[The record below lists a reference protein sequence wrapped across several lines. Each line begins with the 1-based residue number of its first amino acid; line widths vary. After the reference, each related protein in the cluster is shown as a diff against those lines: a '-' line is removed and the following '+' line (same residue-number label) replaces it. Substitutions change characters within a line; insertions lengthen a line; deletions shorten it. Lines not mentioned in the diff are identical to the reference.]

1 MAQGIDPTL
10 QQALY
15 DFTETISANPNL
27 TEKEIYSKFPEFK
40 NDKNILQSAYDYA
53 ETYKS
58 GEYKSE
64 QEINSKFPE
73 FDESVFGKA
82 LKKKDNLQS
91 ISGGT
96 TSPSEKSSTFLGIPK
111 ADLQKY
117 YEAQKLNKWLEEN
130 KKNNAENE
138 IDANDPLLS
147 TNNRALGLEYGNRQ
161 IDRQKNKNIPAQ
173 PIIGVDPTA
182 QQPIK
187 AITYEADIPQELLPK
202 KIEQKPSNK
211 NVQQAYELSSTGDY
225 EQSNAVIEKEISADP
240 NNTYLLELQSH
251 NLNNQAAT
259 LFSQGNFEDAK
270 SLLLK
275 SKQNID
281 AANALSKQQGN
292 PLNISTYVAGANL
305 SLVAG
310 DKKTAKD
317 FAQSAMYAYNGY
329 LTDDQTD
336 IQIAKAYDIAAK
348 TSVNKN
354 QQERFEQQAKNRMMM
369 AKEKQDDENYKG
381 WVEYLRDPN
390 FSLHLMENIVN
401 PTGEMRGIYEG
412 VKRVGEGVVEYTYG
426 SVKGVASGEIKS
438 LGQLSKHQLKAAL
451 DITIGAAHTYF
462 SGSMLM
468 QWGTAPIVPASFTI
482 AGALAPGLTEKIM
495 SPATTIAR
503 DVYGTDIEN
512 LSDTQKGFLELGDI
526 IGMIVLFEGAKH
538 SSKFVGKKI
547 SEIPIGD
554 QTLIGKLG
562 AVSQKIFNKEPL
574 TESEIE
580 TTNET
585 LKNTTDETI
594 VEATKATIVSKDQA
608 ATGKIEVPKE
618 EVKPIET
625 KPVETTSGEKV
636 EGNDIKIPDEDI
648 KQKQFDII
656 TETNPPKDDIHT
668 AIRSKEEI
676 LTPEEAFKDD
686 SETPDWGKKEKDEA
700 LYLGVVKIYS
710 SKPIENGA
718 FVTPSEMEAKNYAG
732 NGKVYSKEVNV
743 KDVAWID
750 GLQGQ
755 YAKIEK
761 IKTEPTVK
769 VAEPVAE
776 TPKTENVVPEALK
789 DVENFI
795 PTKETTFD
803 EWKQNATVVENIPVS
818 RTRNRAI
825 YELNDKITL
834 IEDEVFP
841 HNFMKE
847 PFTESRLDL
856 QIEATKENKELLKKY
871 NGELDEEFGYTG
883 AGYGLPFFKTTEDAF
898 NFAKEQG
905 KKYSNEEFFKELP
918 PANAIPATT
927 KVEPVKPVVESP
939 TENPLSQFE
948 TIVKES
954 KSLDEAFTKSTQV
967 KDIPLQNSK
976 AFREKYDP
984 ENNLTPKQAFEKFY
998 NEVKGE
1004 KGETPKEVSKQ
1015 NIDKFKEQMASGF
1028 EGIMDKIGGKKNI
1041 TSAERTTLITDLKNI
1056 ANGFIGL
1063 TFEEMRTALYE
1074 VVNKLKLKYR
1084 LKDKDVD
1091 EIVHGALEDFIVKD
1105 EATARTEVAK
1115 TLESNYA
1122 NIEKKVFGTS
1132 TKTNKDF
1139 EGKTS
1144 IINRLLALPQKAQEA
1159 TFAKLYDFVGDK
1171 LAKVLAKGMG
1181 NKYSLIRSATKTTDS
1196 LFKNIARQR
1205 KDVTSQADFI
1215 GAKNRAVEDTIKID
1229 YILKK
1234 LLGDNAKESSERI
1247 IKVLDPEFYKKLE
1260 KDEFENEMRNE
1271 FTDKLVD
1278 ERLAIEPDFLD
1289 KKYNEYLDEFGFN
1302 DPNYKDITFDDLNP
1316 TEQAVYQIL
1325 KEINSFL
1332 HDVNFSVNKKISY
1345 KTYLINKDKYFGR
1358 LYDKFDMPEDVQKE
1372 LNDIG
1377 NKMFDDLY
1385 KERGDITTWK
1395 RSHRIQDPIYTT
1407 TKRLYQTQMN
1417 KAFTEYFDYVS
1428 KNPEYVSDVPRSG
1441 YITLKGESYGELNGK
1456 HVRADVV
1463 EDIRGVF
1470 YTNDIIQKMHE
1481 LFSKYNQ
1488 IAPRRWYRKLFTVY
1502 NPGVHV
1508 GNFTGNIVFSSW
1520 LGINPVRFLKDFT
1533 LAGKEIKNYGDTY
1546 RYLIKRGVLSS
1557 DLTIEDL
1564 GTSLKKLND
1573 LFEESSTKK
1582 NPLRWLSDK
1591 ATTVYRATDDLAKV
1605 AAFKSLTD
1613 MGFSPDTAI
1622 ERISQGFQN
1631 YKRVGKAYDF
1641 FSKVPAVGNM
1651 YAKFA
1656 GDLQRILR
1664 TGIMTRPLN
1673 FVAFGAALHAIAN
1686 VASSMSGESD
1696 EDRKIR
1702 EERPGFPKIKLPDW
1716 LGGDIPLSFKMGQ
1729 NELNLARFI
1738 SPLYVYSS
1746 PDNDDVYNTFMKMS
1760 PQKIDIT
1767 DWTSN
1772 PNGII
1777 AVNIAKNLQDPLL
1790 APILQTIVNSDFKG
1804 TPIADPNETIYKKS
1818 NLTDQE
1824 RTVNSLRFLARS
1836 YLPYG
1841 SYADDGLRAIAGQQD
1856 YYGRDRTL
1864 SQIILRFV
1872 GYNAQQFKDDRY
1884 NKIVENDLINKAYR
1898 IVDNAKILRSIE
1910 KDYINKEATEEQYK
1924 KRYAEKI
1931 EQQAILMSELKD
1943 AIKKALP
1950 RLKKEGIDTL
1960 LEDKDFKVYFKEEDG
1975 EEYKY
1980 QHQKEYRGKL
1990 PEDEK
1995 QPSQINEIK

>member
-1 MAQGIDPTL
+1 MPEPTYS
-10 QQALY
+10 QQIY
-15 DFTETISANPNL
+15 DYLCTLDKGYKNDVPFADFENSMQDKAYASS
-27 TEKEIYSKFPEFK
+27 IYSWIDSRDKSFK
-40 NDKNILQSAYDYA
+40 NDV
-53 ETYKS
+53 
-58 GEYKSE
+58 SE
-64 QEINSKFPE
+64 NDFYE
-73 FDESVFGKA
+73 A
-82 LKKKDNLQS
+82 LKKKDNLPYGS
-91 ISGGT
+91 NIS
-96 TSPSEKSSTFLGIPK
+96 TSPLDIAEKTVNPVETFEFGVTAKKPKSVAPKPFTNEVKPIGEEKFIGSPSVWGQKQQGPK
-111 ADLQKY
+111 AI
-117 YEAQKLNKWLEEN
+117 A
-130 KKNNAENE
+130 
-138 IDANDPLLS
+138 
-147 TNNRALGLEYGNRQ
+147 
-161 IDRQKNKNIPAQ
+161 
-173 PIIGVDPTA
+173 
-182 QQPIK
+182 
-187 AITYEADIPQELLPK
+187 YEADIPVDPNNPEKFLGKKQEP
-202 KIEQKPSNK
+202 KPSQEK
-211 NVQQAYELSSTGDY
+211 VKQAYELSSTGQYD
-225 EQSNAVIEKEISADP
+225 ESNVVIEQEISANP
-240 NNTYLLELQSH
+240 NNTYLLELQSY
-251 NLNNQAAT
+251 NQTNQAAD
-259 LFSQGNFEDAK
+259 LFSQGKFTEAQN
-270 SLLLK
+270 LLVNA
-275 SKQNID
+275 KQNID
-281 AANALSKQQGN
+281 AANALSKQQGK
-292 PLNISTYVAGANL
+292 PLNISTYIDGAEL
-305 SLVAG
+305 SLAQG
-310 DKKTAKD
+310 DKKAAKG
-317 FAQSAMYAYNGY
+317 FIQPALYANNGQV
-329 LTDDQTD
+329 TDDQTD
-336 IQIAKAYDIAAK
+336 IQIAKAYEIAANI
-348 TSVNKN
+348 SDNKE
-354 QQERFEQQAKNRMMM
+354 QQERFTQYSKSRMSM
-369 AKEKQDDENYKG
+369 AKQKQDDENYKG
-381 WVEYLRDPN
+381 WVKYLRDPN

-412 VKRVGEGVVEYTYG
+412 VKRVGEGMIESTA
-426 SVKGVASGEIKS
+426 GVIDLASGLSGEASTNNEEFS
-438 LGQLSKHQLKAAL
+438 LKQFGKQQLKAAL

-462 SGSMLM
+462 SASMLM

-526 IGMIVLFEGAKH
+526 IGMIVLLEGAKH

-608 ATGKIEVPKE
+608 ATGKIEVSKE
-618 EVKPIET
+618 EVKPVET
-625 KPVETTSGEKV
+625 KPVETTGGEKV
-636 EGNDIKIPDEDI
+636 EGNDIKISDEDI

-732 NGKVYSKEVNV
+732 NGKVYSKEVSV

-1139 EGKTS
+1139 KGKTS

-1196 LFKNIARQR
+1196 LFKNIVRQR